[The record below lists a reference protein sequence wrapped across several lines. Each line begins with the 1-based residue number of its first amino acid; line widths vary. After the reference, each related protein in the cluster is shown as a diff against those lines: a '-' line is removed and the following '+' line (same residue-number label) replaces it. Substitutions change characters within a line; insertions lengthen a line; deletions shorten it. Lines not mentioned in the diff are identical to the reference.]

1 MGLIGVVLLM
11 GPGQEKR
18 HHDDRFHADAE
29 RTNGHTSQQT
39 IYEACLLRF
48 RPIMMTTGAA
58 LFGAL
63 PLAVGLGDD
72 GELRRLLGIAI
83 VGRVDPEPDA
93 DALYDTVV

>member
-48 RPIMMTTGAA
+48 RPM
-58 LFGAL
+58 
-63 PLAVGLGDD
+63 
-72 GELRRLLGIAI
+72 
-83 VGRVDPEPDA
+83 
-93 DALYDTVV
+93 

>member
-29 RTNGHTSQQT
+29 RTNGHTT
-39 IYEACLLRF
+39 DNLRSV
-48 RPIMMTTGAA
+48 PIALPPHVTTGAA